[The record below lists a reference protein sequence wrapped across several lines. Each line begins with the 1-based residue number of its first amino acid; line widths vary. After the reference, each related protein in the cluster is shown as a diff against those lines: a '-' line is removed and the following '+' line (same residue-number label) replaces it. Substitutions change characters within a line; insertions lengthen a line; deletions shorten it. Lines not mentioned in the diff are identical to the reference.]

1 MTLIKAIHLGQRKPG
16 EKQEAYQEVPIV
28 PGVQGRRQKNLWPT
42 AEPMS

>member
-16 EKQEAYQEVPIV
+16 KKQEAYQEVPIV